1 VRFEVDFAIG
11 LKSID
16 VNHSPEQAL
25 APTKSPD
32 EPIIGLAMSNKP
44 DEDSPDLPDEDFS
57 NDPGM
62 SPGVTRPLDLNDPA
76 QKPWVLEDEFDF
88 EFVTDP
94 APGSDSTR
102 QRRAPVLG
110 EYIILDRLGA
120 GGMGQVYRARHRTMD
135 REVAVKVLPRRLSAD
150 PAAVERFYAEVRA
163 QGKLMHPNIVTAFD
177 AGCHR
182 TRTNTV
188 HYLVMELIQG
198 ESLAQRIHI
207 QGPMSQ
213 VDALKILEQ
222 SAVALEYA
230 HNLGIVHRDIKPG
243 NMMLTH
249 QGMLKILDFGLA
261 VFKDIGSG
269 GDISK
274 SQLIGTV
281 EYMSPEQIN
290 TPDLVDYRTDL
301 YSLGATLF
309 YLLIGRPMFTGEL
322 MQTALAQLRRQPPA
336 LCELRSDLD
345 LRVDSVFQWLVAK
358 DVVDRCPS
366 ARDLLEKLYQQRL
379 LERPGASIAGRKGDG
394 RKGDGNEVLA
404 RERPTSIGQG
414 TSTSRKSFGPF
425 GIDLGLIHSRS
436 SYVNNEFKIEQ
447 VPLDGDLQELR
458 NIVFSDQG
466 MVRIGSAAAEQ
477 RVAHPEQIFYGIQRW
492 YGLPLLEKPFGGRRV
507 PPEVLMASVL
517 RQMVMQTRRKY
528 PSASHAVVTVPGC
541 YDQMHRHSTKV
552 ACSIAGL
559 EVLQLLDKPLAAAL
573 AHCEIEARLAQARGD
588 TEYQKDILVVMLS
601 GSACEAS
608 VVRSTTTRVETLG
621 SVGDW
626 RRGTVRWHDVATKRL
641 AGIIEKKHGI
651 SARENLGLASQLQRT
666 MERAFERLRHA
677 NTVPFII
684 ELQKGRYE
692 GSIQREHVAEW
703 VDDLVLDCELFAKEA
718 IQRSGVDARQIQTLI
733 LIGDIRWL
741 PILQNRI
748 TSLVHPQAKIISMG
762 STDLARGAAVQ
773 ARHLMPPLDAK
784 NPLAYGASSYD
795 FGLIIQEPGGNVH
808 PPKILVAKDTPLG
821 HQVSRTLR
829 FTREGKTQPTLQFIE
844 GTRFGNLNWNRLA
857 SVDLQTCFEGRQTA
871 DPLQLSL
878 ETDTNGMLNSTI
890 TWLAGNKQLVVP
902 PLGVPTMDTISMR
915 HWRDWLES
923 LMLCSNEQESS

>member
-1 VRFEVDFAIG
+1 MPIRLELRNLGPDG
-11 LKSID
+11 SIF
-16 VNHSPEQAL
+16 V
-25 APTKSPD
+25 
-32 EPIIGLAMSNKP
+32 GLAMSN
-44 DEDSPDLPDEDFS
+44 
-57 NDPGM
+57 DP
-62 SPGVTRPLDLNDPA
+62 SKDRKEPAEVTRAMDLNE
-76 QKPWVLEDEFDF
+76 QTQRPWAIEEEFEFDLSSSPL
-88 EFVTDP
+88 V
-94 APGSDSTR
+94 DSQEPR
-102 QRRAPVLG
+102 ERRAPVLG
-110 EYIILDRLGA
+110 EYIILDQLGA

-150 PAAVERFYAEVRA
+150 PNAVDRFYAEVRA

-198 ESLAQRIHI
+198 ESLSHRVNI
-207 QGPMSQ
+207 QGPQSGA
-213 VDALKILEQ
+213 DALKILEQ
-222 SAVALEYA
+222 AAVALEYA
-230 HNLGIVHRDIKPG
+230 HGMGIVHRDIKPG

-261 VFKDIGSG
+261 VLRDLGSG
-269 GDISK
+269 GDPTK
-274 SQLIGTV
+274 TQLVGTV

-290 TPDLVDYRTDL
+290 TPDLVDHRTDL
-301 YSLGATLF
+301 YSLGATFF
-309 YLLIGRPMFTGEL
+309 YLLIGRPMFSGEL
-322 MQTALAQLRRQPPA
+322 MQTALAHLRRTPPA
-336 LCELRSDLD
+336 LYELRSDLD
-345 LRVDSVFQWLVAK
+345 LRLDTVFQWLVAK

-366 ARDLLEKLYQQRL
+366 ARHLLEKLYELGL
-379 LERPGASIAGRKGDG
+379 LERPGASLTGRKSEYREG
-394 RKGDGNEVLA
+394 LS

-425 GIDLGLIHSRS
+425 GIDLGMIHSRC
-436 SYVNNEFKIEQ
+436 SYVNSEFKIEQ
-447 VPLDGDLQELR
+447 VPLDGELHELR
-458 NIVFSDQG
+458 NMVFSDQG
-466 MVRIGSAAAEQ
+466 LVRIGSQAAQE

-507 PPEVLMASVL
+507 PPEVLVASIL
-517 RQMVMQTRRKY
+517 RQIVTQTRGKY

-541 YDQMHRHSTKV
+541 YDQMHRHSTKI
-552 ACSIAGL
+552 ACNIAGL

-588 TEYQKDILVVMLS
+588 TQYQKKILVVMLS

-608 VVRSTTTRVETLG
+608 VVQSNTTRVETLG

-677 NTVPFII
+677 QKVPFII
-684 ELQKGRYE
+684 ELQKGKYE
-692 GSIQREHVAEW
+692 DSIERDRIVEW
-703 VDDLVLDCELFAKEA
+703 VDDLVLDCEHFAKEA
-718 IQRSGVDARQIQTLI
+718 LSRASVDGQQIDTLI

-741 PILQNRI
+741 PLVQSRI
-748 TSLVHPQAKIISMG
+748 TALVHPKAKVIPMG

-795 FGLIIQEPGGNVH
+795 FGLIIQEPDGNVH
-808 PPKILVAKDTPLG
+808 PPKVLIAKDTPLG
-821 HQVSRTLR
+821 SQISRTLR
-829 FTREGKTQPTLQFIE
+829 FTREGRKQPTLQFIE

-857 SVDLQTCFEGRQTA
+857 SIDLQTCFEGRKEA
-871 DPLQLSL
+871 DPLQLNL
-878 ETDTNGMLNSTI
+878 ETDLNGMLNSTI
-890 TWLAGNKQLVVP
+890 TWLAGNKQLAVP
-902 PLGVPTMDTISMR
+902 PLGIPTMDTVSMR
-915 HWRDWLES
+915 HWKEWLGS
-923 LMLCSNEQESS
+923 LMQSSRESGSF

>member
-1 VRFEVDFAIG
+1 
-11 LKSID
+11 
-16 VNHSPEQAL
+16 
-25 APTKSPD
+25 
-32 EPIIGLAMSNKP
+32 MSNKSS
-44 DEDSPDLPDEDFS
+44 EDPPESSGEEPSKES
-57 NDPGM
+57 EM
-62 SPGVTRPLDLNDPA
+62 AAGVTRPLDFNDA
-76 QKPWVLEDEFDF
+76 SQKPWPLDDEFDF

-94 APGSDSTR
+94 ASGSGLQSDR
-102 QRRAPVLG
+102 PRRAPVLG

-135 REVAVKVLPRRLSAD
+135 REVAVKVLPKRMSEDAH
-150 PAAVERFYAEVRA
+150 AVERFYAEVRA

-198 ESLAQRIHI
+198 ESLAQRVHI
-207 QGPMSQ
+207 QGPLSQ
-213 VDALKILEQ
+213 VDAIKILEQ
-222 SAVALEYA
+222 SAVALDYA
-230 HNLGIVHRDIKPG
+230 HNLGIIHRDIKPG

-261 VFKDIGSG
+261 VLKDIGNSA
-269 GDISK
+269 DITK

-290 TPDLVDYRTDL
+290 TPDLVDHRTDL

-322 MQTALAQLRRQPPA
+322 MQTALAQLRRAPPS
-336 LCELRSDLD
+336 LYELRSDLD
-345 LRVDSVFQWLVAK
+345 LRIDSVFQWLVAK

-366 ARDLLEKLYQQRL
+366 ARDLLEKLYEQRL
-379 LERPGASIAGRKGDG
+379 LERPGATIAGRKGEG
-394 RKGDGNEVLA
+394 REGLA

-436 SYVNNEFKIEQ
+436 SYVNHEYKIEQ
-447 VPLDGDLQELR
+447 VPLDGELHELR
-458 NIVFSDQG
+458 NIVYSDRG
-466 MVRIGSAAAEQ
+466 MVRIGSAAVEQ

-492 YGLPLLEKPFGGRRV
+492 YGLPMLEKPFGGRRV

-517 RQMVMQTRRKY
+517 RQMVLQTRRKY

-559 EVLQLLDKPLAAAL
+559 EILQLLDKPLAAAL

-588 TEYQKDILVVMLS
+588 TEYQKNVLVVMLS

-626 RRGTVRWHDVATKRL
+626 RRGTVRWHDIATKRL
-641 AGIIEKKHGI
+641 AGIIEKKHGV

-684 ELQKGRYE
+684 ELQKGKFE
-692 GSIQREHVAEW
+692 GSIQRDRVAEW
-703 VDDLVLDCELFAKEA
+703 VDDLVLDCEVFAKEA
-718 IQRSGVDARQIQTLI
+718 IQRSGVDPSQIQTLI

-748 TSLVHPQAKIISMG
+748 TTLVHPQAKIIPMG

-795 FGLIIQEPGGNVH
+795 LGLIIQEPGGNVH
-808 PPKILVAKDTPLG
+808 PPKTLISKDTPLG

-857 SVDLQTCFEGRQTA
+857 SIDLQTCFEGRQTA
-871 DPLQLSL
+871 DPLQLNL
-878 ETDTNGMLNSTI
+878 ETDANGMLNSTI
-890 TWLAGNKQLVVP
+890 TWLAGNKQLAVP

-923 LMLCSNEQESS
+923 LMLCINEPEAS

>member
-1 VRFEVDFAIG
+1 
-11 LKSID
+11 
-16 VNHSPEQAL
+16 
-25 APTKSPD
+25 
-32 EPIIGLAMSNKP
+32 MSNP
-44 DEDSPDLPDEDFS
+44 
-57 NDPGM
+57 
-62 SPGVTRPLDLNDPA
+62 SPGESSGPSGEVPSKDTKNPSEVTRPLDLDA
-76 QKPWVLEDEFDF
+76 KTQKLSALEEDFDF
-88 EFVTDP
+88 DL
-94 APGSDSTR
+94 AADSLQEQSNKEVQIPR
-102 QRRAPVLG
+102 ERRAPVLG

-120 GGMGQVYRARHRTMD
+120 GGMGQVYRAKHRTMD
-135 REVAVKVLPRRLSAD
+135 REVAVKVLPKRMSAD
-150 PAAVERFYAEVRA
+150 AIAVDRFYAEVRA

-198 ESLAQRIHI
+198 ESLAHRVSI
-207 QGPMSQ
+207 QGPMSGTE
-213 VDALKILEQ
+213 AIKILEQ
-222 SAVALEYA
+222 AAIALEYA

-249 QGMLKILDFGLA
+249 QGVLKILDFGLA
-261 VFKDIGSG
+261 VLRDIGGSADPG
-269 GDISK
+269 K

-290 TPDLVDYRTDL
+290 TPDLVDHRTDL

-309 YLLIGRPMFTGEL
+309 YLLIGRPMFSGEL

-336 LCELRSDLD
+336 LYELRSDLD
-345 LRVDSVFQWLVAK
+345 LRIDSVFQWLVTK
-358 DVVDRCPS
+358 DVEDRCPS
-366 ARDLLEKLYQQRL
+366 ARHLLEKLYELNL
-379 LERPGASIAGRKGDG
+379 LERPGTTLSGRRSDSRDG
-394 RKGDGNEVLA
+394 IL

-436 SYVNNEFKIEQ
+436 SYVNSEFKLEQ
-447 VPLDGDLQELR
+447 VPLDGETPELR
-458 NIVFSDQG
+458 NMVFSDQG
-466 MVRIGSAAAEQ
+466 QVKIGSAAAEQ

-507 PPEVLMASVL
+507 PPEVLMASIL

-541 YDQMHRHSTKV
+541 YDQMHRHSTKI

-588 TEYQKDILVVMLS
+588 SEYQRNLLVVMLS

-621 SVGDW
+621 SFGDW

-677 NTVPFII
+677 PKVPFII
-684 ELQKGRYE
+684 ELQKGKYE
-692 GSIQREHVAEW
+692 DCIERDQVALW
-703 VDDLVLDCELFAKEA
+703 VDDLVLDCEQFAKEA
-718 IQRSGVDARQIQTLI
+718 IARASVDARQIDTLI

-741 PILQNRI
+741 PILQSRI
-748 TSLVHPQAKIISMG
+748 LTLVHPKAKVIPMG

-795 FGLIIQEPGGNVH
+795 FGLIIQEPGGQVH
-808 PPKILVAKDTPLG
+808 PPKVLISKDTPLG
-821 HQVSRTLR
+821 QQISRTLR
-829 FTREGKTQPTLQFIE
+829 FTREGKLQPTLQFIE

-857 SVDLQTCFEGRQTA
+857 SVDLQTCFEGRLSA
-871 DPLQLSL
+871 DPLQLNM
-878 ETDTNGMLNSTI
+878 ETDASGMLNSSI
-890 TWLAGNKQLVVP
+890 TWLAGNKQLTVP
-902 PLGVPTMDTISMR
+902 PLGIPTMDALSMR

-923 LMLCSNEQESS
+923 LMLCSTEPDAT

>member
-1 VRFEVDFAIG
+1 
-11 LKSID
+11 
-16 VNHSPEQAL
+16 
-25 APTKSPD
+25 
-32 EPIIGLAMSNKP
+32 MSNETP
-44 DEDSPDLPDEDFS
+44 
-57 NDPGM
+57 NDGQQDA
-62 SPGVTRPLDLNDPA
+62 GVTRRLDPDDKT
-76 QKPWVLEDEFDF
+76 QKGWVSENEFDF
-88 EFVTDP
+88 DFDFGRSLVT
-94 APGSDSTR
+94 G
-102 QRRAPVLG
+102 QRRTPVLG
-110 EYIILDRLGA
+110 EYIVLDRLGA

-135 REVAVKVLPRRLSAD
+135 REVALKVLPRRMSSDAQ
-150 PAAVERFYAEVRA
+150 AVERFYAEVRA

-198 ESLAQRIHI
+198 ESLSHRVGV
-207 QGPMSQ
+207 QGPLSGQ
-213 VDALKILEQ
+213 EAIKILEQ
-222 SAVALEYA
+222 AAVALEYA
-230 HNLGIVHRDIKPG
+230 HGLGIVHRDIKPG

-249 QGMLKILDFGLA
+249 QGVLKILDFGLA
-261 VFKDIGSG
+261 VLKDIGG
-269 GDISK
+269 PVDTTK

-290 TPDLVDYRTDL
+290 TPDLVDHRTDL

-322 MQTALAQLRRQPPA
+322 MQTAMAQLRRAPPA
-336 LCELRSDLD
+336 LYELRSDLD
-345 LRVDSVFQWLVAK
+345 LRIDSVFQWLVAK

-366 ARDLLEKLYQQRL
+366 AHHLLEKLYELRL
-379 LERPGASIAGRKGDG
+379 LDRPNVSVASRKGDG
-394 RKGDGNEVLA
+394 IGGQLRD
-404 RERPTSIGQG
+404 RPTSIGQG

-447 VPLDGDLQELR
+447 VPLDGDLPELR
-458 NIVFSDQG
+458 NMVFSDQG
-466 MVRIGSAAAEQ
+466 VVRIGASAAQQ

-507 PPEVLMASVL
+507 PPEVLVASIL
-517 RQMVMQTRRKY
+517 RQIVMQTRRKY

-588 TEYQKDILVVMLS
+588 TDYQKNILVVMLS
-601 GSACEAS
+601 GSACEAA

-621 SVGDW
+621 SIGDW
-626 RRGTVRWHDVATKRL
+626 RRGTIRWYDVATKKL

-666 MERAFERLRHA
+666 MERAFERLRQA
-677 NTVPFII
+677 EKVPFII
-684 ELQKGRYE
+684 ELQKGKYE
-692 GSIQREHVAEW
+692 GSLERDRVAEW
-703 VDDLVLDCELFAKEA
+703 VDDLVLDCESFSKEA
-718 IQRSGVDARQIQTLI
+718 IARAGVDPRQIETLI

-741 PILQNRI
+741 PILQSRI
-748 TSLVHPQAKIISMG
+748 TSMVHPKARVIPMG

-784 NPLAYGASSYD
+784 NPIAYGASSYD
-795 FGLIIQEPGGNVH
+795 FGLIIQEPGGHVQ
-808 PPKILVAKDTPLG
+808 PPKVLIAKDTPLG
-821 HQVSRTLR
+821 QQVSRTLR
-829 FTREGKTQPTLQFIE
+829 FTREGKQQPVLQFVE
-844 GTRFGNLNWNRLA
+844 GTRFGSLNWNRLA
-857 SVDLQTCFEGRQTA
+857 SVDLQTCFEDRHTA
-871 DPLQLSL
+871 DPLQLNL
-878 ETDTNGMLNSTI
+878 ETDINGMLNSSI
-890 TWLAGNKQLVVP
+890 TWLAGNKQLPVP
-902 PLGVPTMDTISMR
+902 SLGIPTMDAISLR

-923 LMLCSNEQESS
+923 LMLCSTHPETT